1 MKDLSR
7 KSILA
12 ALLVCAAV
20 FVSQEAGAQKKSRK
34 QAENLNGTI
43 VYVDPLAR
51 TSPVEEKLKAKNKP
65 AIEYAPTKTVYLYP
79 KGQNIDQG
87 IVEGKKAVTKG
98 PLVSNGLTGPEKAE
112 GWGFIANV
120 TDSARIDIYLPEKPN
135 GQMVIASPGGSY
147 YNLSSWNEGSYLAKW
162 MNDRGIACAVVKY
175 RLPNGHWQVPLQDM
189 QNAFRYC
196 RFHAEEWGVR
206 QIGVIGFSAGGH
218 LASTVETMYVDE
230 VTKPD
235 FAVLI
240 YPVISMTDGI
250 THKNTKQNLLGK
262 QEAWSDR
269 DGFSFTQWYY
279 RRIEKKDLEDM
290 YDTSNDITPST
301 PPTFLALSTDDKVVP
316 AANSISFYRA
326 LVENKVP
333 VELHIYPRGGH
344 GWGFSDLSSGL
355 DPKLCKDALGSC
367 RPEFSNALARWLQQ
381 QLESLDAKKEEP
393 QPARVAFTR
402 VPDETVY
409 LYPEGQDSDKGIKG
423 ITLGPGESNGID
435 KPEEFVDR
443 NLRNV
448 GDSARFDL
456 YFAKEP
462 NGKMVII
469 CPGGAYWFDA
479 VVTEGAYVAEWLN
492 SQGISAAVVKYRL
505 PYGHWNVPLTD
516 VQNVFRYCRYH
527 AAEWGVKQIGVMG
540 FSAGGHLAA
549 TASTLY
555 CDAVTRPDFSVLVY
569 PVISSEKGVAHEG
582 SFNNLIGT
590 SQYWTN
596 RSAAV
601 SGSESTFTAWSVNK
615 DRYKGLKERYSLDKQ
630 VSTDTPK
637 TFIIFSS
644 NDGGVPPENEV
655 RYYNALLECGVPCE
669 MHAFPGGGHGY
680 GFKSEKYEKDPI
692 KDYRADFLASMARF
706 LSEL

>member
-262 QEAWSDR
+262 QEAWADR

-381 QLESLDAKKEEP
+381 QLESLDAKKEEA

-448 GDSARFDL
+448 GDSSRFDL

-516 VQNVFRYCRYH
+516 VQNVFRYCRYP
-527 AAEWGVKQIGVMG
+527 AAEWG
-540 FSAGGHLAA
+540 
-549 TASTLY
+549 
-555 CDAVTRPDFSVLVY
+555 
-569 PVISSEKGVAHEG
+569 SS
-582 SFNNLIGT
+582 I
-590 SQYWTN
+590 
-596 RSAAV
+596 R
-601 SGSESTFTAWSVNK
+601 
-615 DRYKGLKERYSLDKQ
+615 
-630 VSTDTPK
+630 
-637 TFIIFSS
+637 
-644 NDGGVPPENEV
+644 
-655 RYYNALLECGVPCE
+655 
-669 MHAFPGGGHGY
+669 
-680 GFKSEKYEKDPI
+680 
-692 KDYRADFLASMARF
+692 
-706 LSEL
+706 